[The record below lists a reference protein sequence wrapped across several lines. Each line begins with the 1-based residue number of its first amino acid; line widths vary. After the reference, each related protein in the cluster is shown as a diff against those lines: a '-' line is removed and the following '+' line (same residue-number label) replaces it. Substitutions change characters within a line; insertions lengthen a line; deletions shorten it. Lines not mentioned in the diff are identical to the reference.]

1 MFRGAPN
8 RVDTVSIFFGRGYF
22 RVKCREGG
30 VRGEEGAMD
39 DRRWV
44 SLSTRQLL
52 HSCSNIYQHKAISSC
67 AATEWRSPIWIG
79 MWGREVE
86 RGASLLSAT
95 FTHIFTHRH
104 SLAHPHK
111 KAFISRFF
119 FFYRR
124 RHGFKKVLFSFL
136 KS

>member
-1 MFRGAPN
+1 MFQGAPN
-8 RVDTVSIFFGRGYF
+8 RADTVSIFFGRGYF

-30 VRGEEGAMD
+30 GGWGGGEEGAMD

-67 AATEWRSPIWIG
+67 AATEWVSPIWIG

-95 FTHIFTHRH
+95 FTHIFTHSH
-104 SLAHPHK
+104 SHPHK
-111 KAFISRFF
+111 KSFF
-119 FFYRR
+119 LSLFLFTVVDMNLKKFYS
-124 RHGFKKVLFSFL
+124 LS
-136 KS
+136 